1 MIETR
6 LLRQFIAVA
15 EELNF
20 RRAAERLH
28 MAQPPLSQAILRLEE
43 ALGYPVFE
51 RTNRKVSLTPAG
63 TAFLATARQLL
74 ASLEEGVAAARRV
87 AQGIEGHLRL
97 SFIHITPYAHV
108 LNALRALRA
117 ASPAVQFSL
126 REASTQQQVEWLEA
140 GQVDIAL
147 LRAPGR
153 STPGL
158 RFERLSGEDIVI
170 ALPSDHRCAGQARV
184 DLLDLAGDDFVASP
198 RRASWA
204 RVFMTSWPACA
215 CRRASCRAWRS
226 RRAGCKRCWDWWR
239 PASAWPC
246 CRPAWR
252 RPGLPVSSCCRWQA
266 ARPRPCASSTCTWRG
281 TRGARAPCASGCWR
295 SCGCPLP
302 NETLRVSFQ
311 DK

>member
-117 ASPAVQFSL
+117 ASPAVQFTL
-126 REASTQQQVEWLEA
+126 REASTQQQVEWLEK
-140 GQVDIAL
+140 GEVDIAL

-198 RRASWA
+198 RELGQGFHDQLASLCLQAGFVPRVAQQA
-204 RVFMTSWPACA
+204 RRLQTVLGLVA
-215 CRRASCRAWRS
+215 
-226 RRAGCKRCWDWWR
+226 AGFGVALL
-239 PASAWPC
+239 PASLAASM
-246 CRPAWR
+246 PA
-252 RPGLPVSSCCRWQA
+252 GVVMLPL
-266 ARPRPCASSTCTWRG
+266 ASS
-281 TRGARAPCASGCWR
+281 APE
-295 SCGCPLP
+295 PLRQLDLYMAWDP
-302 NETLRVSFQ
+302 RRDSPVRDRLLAQLRQSSSE
-311 DK
+311 

>member
-15 EELNF
+15 EELHF

-63 TAFLATARQLL
+63 DAFLATARQVL
-74 ASLEEGVAAARRV
+74 ASLEEGVAATRRV

-108 LNALRALRA
+108 LQGLRAFRL
-117 ASPAVQFSL
+117 ASPAVQFTL
-126 REASTQQQVEWLEA
+126 REASTQQQVEWLER
-140 GQVDIAL
+140 GEVDIAL

-158 RFERLSGEDIVI
+158 RFERLSGEDILV
-170 ALPSDHRCAGQARV
+170 ALPLNHRCAGQARV
-184 DLLDLAGDDFVASP
+184 DLADLADDDFVASP
-198 RRASWA
+198 RALGQGFHDQLASLCLHAGFVPHVVQQA
-204 RVFMTSWPACA
+204 RRLQTVLGLVA
-215 CRRASCRAWRS
+215 
-226 RRAGCKRCWDWWR
+226 AGFGVALL
-239 PASAWPC
+239 PASLGACMPAGVVMLPLHSTASAPLSQLDLYMAWDPQ
-246 CRPAWR
+246 RTS
-252 RPGLPVSSCCRWQA
+252 PVRERLLAQ
-266 ARPRPCASSTCTWRG
+266 
-281 TRGARAPCASGCWR
+281 
-295 SCGCPLP
+295 
-302 NETLRVSFQ
+302 LRLSATQ
-311 DK
+311 

>member
-117 ASPAVQFSL
+117 ASPAVQFTL
-126 REASTQQQVEWLEA
+126 REASTQQQVEWLER
-140 GQVDIAL
+140 GEVDIAL

-153 STPGL
+153 GTPGL

-170 ALPSDHRCAGQARV
+170 ALPSGHRCAGQATV
-184 DLLDLAGDDFVASP
+184 DLPDLAHDDFVASP
-198 RRASWA
+198 RELGQGFHDQLASLCLHVGFVPHVAQQA
-204 RVFMTSWPACA
+204 RRLQTVLGLVA
-215 CRRASCRAWRS
+215 
-226 RRAGCKRCWDWWR
+226 AGFGVALL
-239 PASAWPC
+239 PASLAASM
-246 CRPAWR
+246 PA
-252 RPGLPVSSCCRWQA
+252 GVVMLPL
-266 ARPRPCASSTCTWRG
+266 ASS
-281 TRGARAPCASGCWR
+281 APE
-295 SCGCPLP
+295 PLRQLDLYMAWDP
-302 NETLRVSFQ
+302 RRDSPVRDRLLAQLRQSSSE
-311 DK
+311 